1 MGMALRVVEFRI
13 RIFVEKNARFGAA
26 FPSLLKDSRRVLHAG
41 CKIVWDRGCSSGS
54 RFMRALPR
62 KTEGFDAAIQRRSSI
77 FRLGSIFRATE
88 GKGARRRWAIFAIV
102 AVLSLTLTSGAL
114 ARFSPQDASAT
125 NAQSDK
131 SKQNGE
137 PAPSPAAKPDADKRS
152 KGDAVPHELPVGTTI
167 CAVLTKT
174 VDAKKAKAGDGI
186 AARATLAV
194 LSHGKVI
201 IADGAKIS
209 GHIVK
214 VTARSRS
221 NPQSEVSMVFDHA
234 TLKDGGETPLALTV
248 QAIGYGGVP
257 LTMMQADADASSPFA
272 GPPSLVSPIPSGS
285 RHSGVPQ
292 SQPISTPDGPG
303 GRSGESGV
311 GTALD
316 VGSKGVVGMPGLE
329 LSEGSEPAQGSVV
342 SSSTKNVKL
351 ETGSQLILRV
361 IDEKA
366 EGKNSTRGS

>member
-1 MGMALRVVEFRI
+1 MPAL
-13 RIFVEKNARFGAA
+13 
-26 FPSLLKDSRRVLHAG
+26 SRQPEV
-41 CKIVWDRGCSSGS
+41 
-54 RFMRALPR
+54 
-62 KTEGFDAAIQRRSSI
+62 FDAAIQRRSSI
-77 FRLGSIFRATE
+77 FRLRSIFRARE
-88 GKGARRRWAIFAIV
+88 GKGASRLWAIFAIV
-102 AVLSLTLTSGAL
+102 AVLSLTLTSGAF
-114 ARFSPQDASAT
+114 ARFPTQDASAT
-125 NAQSDK
+125 NTQSDK
-131 SKQNGE
+131 SKRSGE
-137 PAPSPAAKPDADKRS
+137 PAASPAAKPDTGKGS
-152 KGDAVPHELPVGTTI
+152 KGDAVPNELPVGTTI

-201 IADGAKIS
+201 IADGARIS

-234 TLKDGGETPLALTV
+234 TLKGGGEVPLALTV
-248 QAIGYGGVP
+248 QAIGYGGLP
-257 LTMMQADADASSPFA
+257 LTMMQGDTDSSSPFA
-272 GPPSLVSPIPSGS
+272 GPPSLVGAIPSGS
-285 RHSGVPQ
+285 RHSGVPRPQ

-303 GRSGESGV
+303 ARSGESGV

-316 VGSKGVVGMPGLE
+316 VGSQGVVGMPGLA
-329 LSEGSEPAQGSVV
+329 LSEGSEPPQGSVI

>member
-1 MGMALRVVEFRI
+1 
-13 RIFVEKNARFGAA
+13 
-26 FPSLLKDSRRVLHAG
+26 
-41 CKIVWDRGCSSGS
+41 
-54 RFMRALPR
+54 MRAPPR
-62 KTEGFDAAIQRRSSI
+62 QTKVFDAAIQRRSSI
-77 FRLGSIFRATE
+77 FRLRSIFRARE
-88 GKGARRRWAIFAIV
+88 GRGARRLWPIFAIL
-102 AVLSLTLTSGAL
+102 AVLSLTLTSAAF
-114 ARFSPQDASAT
+114 ARFSTQDASAT
-125 NAQSDK
+125 NTQSDK

-137 PAPSPAAKPDADKRS
+137 PAASPAAKPDAGKGS
-152 KGDAVPHELPVGTTI
+152 KGDTVPNELPVGTTI

-214 VTARSRS
+214 VTSRSRS
-221 NPQSEVSMVFDHA
+221 NPESEVSMVFDHA
-234 TLKDGGETPLALTV
+234 TLKDGGEVPLALTV
-248 QAIGYGGVP
+248 QAIGYGGLP
-257 LTMMQADADASSPFA
+257 LTMMQGDMDASSPFA
-272 GPPSLVSPIPSGS
+272 GPPSLAGPIPSGS
-285 RHSGVPQ
+285 RHPGVPRPQ

-303 GRSGESGV
+303 VRNGEPGI

-329 LSEGSEPAQGSVV
+329 LSEGSEPTQGSVV

-361 IDEKA
+361 IDEKP